1 MSNLGSPKINL
12 TKFLTASP
20 VHEINGVA
28 VDAMQL
34 MNSVSMVSMKLGAE
48 NVESVKALTTEG
60 LSKKSRIESIQ
71 KVREHLGRDVFE
83 LSTCNRVL
91 YVGFG
96 CESQELEQSI
106 FSVFG
111 IDDAPF
117 QHYSGIDVWR
127 QLVKVCSGLDSFIL
141 GELQVMSQFRGA
153 VAMHRKNGLVS
164 DINSSFFDHVV
175 SANRMLRKEFGFTQT
190 TESMLNLA
198 TTAIEELL
206 SEQETL
212 HSVVLGFGDMG
223 CKAVETLLEFG
234 QNDITVVTRNPE
246 SSSQRHPEISSQV
259 NIISFDDWTEDSLQ
273 PSLIISTIRN
283 IEPTYNSANLIPS
296 SSPAKIMDF
305 SWPPSIDASGV
316 SNNQELLGMEY
327 WIKVARKV
335 GMEWNYAS
343 TIGRSDILL
352 TNIQNRFMA
361 ALTDRTQ
368 AKFRAYIYSTLET
381 LAEQWNQSSLVREGA
396 NQLGPFS
403 REIATWICNQEGPF
417 ETIQLDEMVHSTD
430 RPINPTL
437 LSRVARD
444 VTETIVHI
452 SEQSTLPEA
461 TS

>member
-1 MSNLGSPKINL
+1 MSNLGAPKIDL
-12 TKFLTASP
+12 TRFLSASP

-34 MNSVSMVSMKLGAE
+34 MNSVSMVSMKLDAE

-60 LSKKSRIESIQ
+60 LSKASRIEAIQ
-71 KVREHLGRDVFE
+71 KVKEHLGCDVFE

-96 CESQELEQSI
+96 CLSEELEQSI
-106 FSVFG
+106 LAVF
-111 IDDAPF
+111 DVEHAPF
-117 QHYSGIDVWR
+117 QHCSGIEVWR
-127 QLVKVCSGLDSFIL
+127 KLVKVCSGLDSFIL

-206 SEQETL
+206 SEQESL
-212 HSVVLGFGDMG
+212 SSVVLGFGEMG

-246 SSSQRHPEISSQV
+246 SSTQRHPKISSQV
-259 NIISFDDWTEDSLQ
+259 RVISFADWTDELIQ

-283 IEPTYNSANLIPS
+283 IDPTYTSNNLIPS
-296 SSPAKIMDF
+296 TSPAKVMDF
-305 SWPPSIDASGV
+305 SWPPSIEPSGV
-316 SNNQELLGMEY
+316 SENQQLLGMEY

-335 GMEWNYAS
+335 GMEWDYAS
-343 TIGRSDILL
+343 TIGRSDTLL
-352 TNIQNRFMA
+352 TDIQNRFMT

-368 AKFRAYIYSTLET
+368 AKFRAYIYSTLEN
-381 LAEQWNQSSLVREGA
+381 LAEQWNQSNLA
-396 NQLGPFS
+396 DDTTNQLGPFS
-403 REIATWICNQEGPF
+403 REIATWICNQNGPF
-417 ETIQLDEMVHSTD
+417 ETTQLGDMVHSTD

-437 LSRVARD
+437 LSRVARE

-452 SEQSTLPEA
+452 SEQSTLQEA